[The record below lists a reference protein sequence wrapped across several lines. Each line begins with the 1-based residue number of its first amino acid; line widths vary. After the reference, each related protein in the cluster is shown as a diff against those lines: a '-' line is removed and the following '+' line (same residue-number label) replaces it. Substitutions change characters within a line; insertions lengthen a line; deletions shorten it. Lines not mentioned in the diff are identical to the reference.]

1 MYVTAETFFKR
12 INFSA
17 GYDFSEFLLDS
28 DYFVIMISL
37 LAGKGSACH
46 NQCSLSC
53 NSRPIYTF
61 MF

>member
-1 MYVTAETFFKR
+1 MYVTAGTFFKR

-46 NQCSLSC
+46 NQCS
-53 NSRPIYTF
+53 
-61 MF
+61 